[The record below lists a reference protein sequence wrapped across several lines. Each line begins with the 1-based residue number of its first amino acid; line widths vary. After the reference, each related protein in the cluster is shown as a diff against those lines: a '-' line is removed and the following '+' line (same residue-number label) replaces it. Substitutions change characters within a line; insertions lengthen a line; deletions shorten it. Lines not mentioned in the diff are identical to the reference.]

1 MIVDFKDPAGI
12 LAWWRIYPARHGPQI
27 EAFAAIYPQFADSIR
42 EASDLARAGLLSL
55 PVGSLSVSREARPA
69 AKA

>member
-1 MIVDFKDPAGI
+1 MIVNFNDPASI
-12 LAWWRIYPARHGPQI
+12 FAWWQINPARHRPQI
-27 EAFAAIYPQFADSIR
+27 EAFAAIYPQFADSIK
-42 EASDLARAGLLSL
+42 AAGDMARAGLLSL